1 MLYRIGD
8 FHLDTDREL
17 LTGADGTVGLRRQ
30 TYRLLLL
37 LVERAPA
44 LVTRDELMDELWGHH
59 ALSPNVIPQTVSEL
73 RQALG
78 DDPQQPR
85 YIETR
90 HRRGYSFVA
99 TVERV
104 AALAMPSELATAPST
119 AADPTETEAEAEAA
133 LRVIDSPPSL
143 DVESATTATT
153 AEPQRRSIPNWVMP
167 LAIAA
172 AVAIAAAGLAV
183 RSPSAPAPTAIAA
196 LQPIAA
202 TRLAIRLD
210 VDNAALAAYL
220 RLLGHASSDWIVRS
234 GVDLPDTPAA
244 LATWRVSVTADGS
257 WTVLDGEGNERSRG
271 ELPVTDVPAQALA
284 LLRALEASTGRS
296 GLAREPLGWP
306 TALEARRLLVEAA
319 LATQEERHA
328 AATQAYAQAAD
339 AASTPGWP
347 LLFHAEAM
355 ARSGDWR
362 GALAQLAQLGASSD
376 QALALLAE
384 ALQKSLSGQPAEALA
399 AQRAYA
405 LLMPESIDAG
415 LDVLDAQLAQSQW
428 SAAADS
434 LELLGVALGELS
446 PRLATRRAEWLA
458 AMQPAEAAGAFD
470 WAIKRAAEAADLD
483 SERRARLALTS
494 WQLQRSRMTEAATAL
509 HGLQQDDPQAAELR
523 GQLAKDQ
530 GEIERA
536 RAEFATAE
544 AIWKARGQLG
554 DARRARLGL
563 ALVELKAG
571 DAATAGAM
579 AKALIAESEQFGDS
593 RLQGDSL
600 EALGMAKIG
609 LGQVAEARE
618 HLLAAV
624 ELARSRDDGRR
635 EAMARYN
642 LGNAYA
648 HERRVHEAEQAYRLS
663 AETFRRLHDDR
674 REVLALANLA
684 LMAERSGRRA
694 EARELYREALVSV
707 RELGMP
713 RELGRITFNLGIAE
727 RDLGDLDAAAAHFD
741 ESATALDL
749 AGASD
754 IRAQVG
760 ATRAD
765 LALLQGDPATARR
778 ALDAVDAL
786 RAKVNWIPKT
796 AWLTAAARMQ
806 VLAGNRDRAHELLVE
821 SRLLREQADTRVAVL
836 DSDLRLLRLKLGTVA
851 AAREARVPLERI
863 EAELLQLNEPQY
875 AVGAGLALIEAE
887 LASGEFDAAQA
898 RAERLSVAIQTRGNR
913 AQQLQLQWLLALAS
927 TREFRA
933 QRLTQ
938 LIDAAETDGFHLL
951 ARLAQ
956 RELLTAGTPERA
968 AIEAALAED
977 GLSGALESAAAAF

>member
-37 LVERAPA
+37 LIERAPA

-104 AALAMPSELATAPST
+104 AAPTMPSEHASAALT
-119 AADPTETEAEAEAA
+119 AADPSATEAA
-133 LRVIDSPPSL
+133 LTVIDSPPSL
-143 DVESATTATT
+143 DGGSPANATA
-153 AEPQRRSIPNWVMP
+153 AEPRRRSLPNWTIP

-172 AVAIAAAGLAV
+172 AVAIAAAGLAL

-210 VDNAALAAYL
+210 ADDAALAAYL
-220 RLLGHASSDWIVRS
+220 RLLGRASSDWLVRS
-234 GVDLPDTPAA
+234 GVDLPDTPAT
-244 LATWRVSVTADGS
+244 LTSWRVSIAAEGS

-284 LLRALEASTGRS
+284 LLRALEASTGRT

-306 TALEARRLLVEAA
+306 TALDARRALVEAA

-328 AATQAYAQAAD
+328 AAMQAYAQAAD

-362 GALAQLAQLGASSD
+362 GALTRLAQLGASSD
-376 QALALLAE
+376 QALALRAE
-384 ALQKSLSGQPAEALA
+384 ALQKSLSGQPVEALA

-434 LELLGVALGELS
+434 LELLGLALGELS

-458 AMQPAEAAGAFD
+458 AMEPSQAAEAFD
-470 WAIKRAAEAADLD
+470 WAIKQAAEAGDLD
-483 SERRARLALTS
+483 SERRARLAMAG
-494 WQLQRSRMTEAATAL
+494 WQLQRSRLTEAAAAL
-509 HGLQQDDPQAAELR
+509 QGLQGDDPQAAELR

-536 RAEFATAE
+536 RAEFAAAE
-544 AIWKARGQLG
+544 ATWKTRGQLG

-571 DAATAGAM
+571 DAATAAGM
-579 AKALIAESEQFGDS
+579 AKALIRESEDSGDS
-593 RLQGDSL
+593 RLQGDAL
-600 EALGMAKIG
+600 EALGVAKVS
-609 LGQVAEARE
+609 LGQVAEGRE

-624 ELARSRDDGRR
+624 ELARSRNDGRR
-635 EAMARYN
+635 EATARYS

-648 HERRVHEAEQAYRLS
+648 HERRVHEAEQAYRLA
-663 AETFRRLHDDR
+663 AETFRRLHDDQ

-694 EARELYREALVSV
+694 EARELYREALTSV
-707 RELGMP
+707 RELGIP

-741 ESATALDL
+741 EAAAALEL
-749 AGASD
+749 AGATD
-754 IRAQVG
+754 IRVQVG

-765 LALLQGDPATARR
+765 LALLQGDVATARR
-778 ALDAVDAL
+778 ALDAVEGM

-796 AWLTAAARMQ
+796 AWLTSSARLQ
-806 VLAGNRDRAHELLVE
+806 LLAGKRELARQSLE
-821 SRLLREQADTRVAVL
+821 QARGLREQANSRVALL
-836 DSDLRLLRLKLGTVA
+836 DSELRLLRMQLGSA
-851 AAREARVPLERI
+851 ATARGARVPLERI
-863 EAELLQLNEPQY
+863 EAEHLRLNEPQY
-875 AVGAGLALIEAE
+875 AISAGLALIEAE
-887 LASGEFDAAQA
+887 LAGGELDAARA
-898 RAERLSVAIQTRGNR
+898 RAERLGVAVQTRGNR
-913 AQQLQLQWLLALAS
+913 AQQLQLEWLAALAS
-927 TREFRA
+927 TPEFRA
-933 QRLTQ
+933 QRMTQ
-938 LIDAAETDGFHLL
+938 LLKAAQTDGFHLL

-956 RELLTAGTPERA
+956 RELLAADAPERA
-968 AIEAALAED
+968 AIETALAQD
-977 GLSGALESAAAAF
+977 GLSGAMQSAAAAF